1 MQEVNL
7 YQPVAKGVR
16 GALSA
21 GSARNILI
29 LVVTTLAGFWGFAY
43 WQVGRLQ
50 SAMDV
55 VRNQA
60 QAQAAMSASQGP
72 QLGSLTDEE
81 LAALLTKLASDVD
94 VKSRALAL
102 LNGEAQNPAVG
113 FASRLRAFGVRH
125 VDGIWLDRLT
135 FGADVKSVS
144 VSGSTLS
151 PETVPRYLR
160 SLAEDPALEGGQID
174 EFVIEKPVG
183 PKAIGG
189 GRLSFRAGHRG
200 LVLPVLP
207 VLGEQEKT

>member
-7 YQPVAKGVR
+7 YQPVAKGVL

-21 GSARNILI
+21 SSSRNILI

-50 SAMDV
+50 AATEV

-60 QAQAAMSASQGP
+60 QAQAAMSAAQGP
-72 QLGSLTDEE
+72 QLGGLSDEE
-81 LAALLTKLASDVD
+81 LAALLAKLASDVD

-102 LNGEAQNPAVG
+102 LNGEAQHPAAG
-113 FASRLRAFGVRH
+113 FASRLSAFGTRH

-151 PETVPRYLR
+151 PGIVPRYLR
-160 SLAEDPALEGGQID
+160 SLAADPALEGGQID

-183 PKAIGG
+183 PKASGG

-200 LVLPVLP
+200 LVLPEI
-207 VLGEQEKT
+207 GEREKT